1 MARLLT
7 LVIGAAIGA
16 ALGGVL
22 GVLVKSPD
30 KAWAF
35 IRTPG
40 RGAVLGGVVG
50 LAFAVYFSA
59 PAGWRPDEE
68 SNVVPLT
75 AETFDETIAGDTPV
89 VVCFYLR
96 ACPTCH
102 RLAPKV
108 EKLADEHQGR
118 VVVAKVDAG
127 AEGAL
132 SDRYEVNVV
141 PKLVYFA
148 GGEKVGAT
156 DGPVSYR
163 RLNKRVEELIEQHP
177 AAPATETPLEDE
189 PPEPATEGVLPE
201 PPPE

>member
-22 GVLVKSPD
+22 GVLVKSRD
-30 KAWAF
+30 RAWAF

-40 RGAVLGGVVG
+40 RGAVLGGVAG
-50 LAFAVYFSA
+50 FAFAWYFGV
-59 PAGWRPDEE
+59 PLGWRPNEA

-75 AETFDETIAGDTPV
+75 AETFDETLEETIAGERPV

-108 EKLADEHQGR
+108 EKLADEYEGR

-132 SDRYEVNVV
+132 ADRYEVNVV
-141 PKLVYFA
+141 PMVVYFT

-156 DGPVSYR
+156 EGLVSYR
-163 RLNKRVEELIEQHP
+163 RLTKRVEELIEQQAAARRDLP
-177 AAPATETPLEDE
+177 APAIA
-189 PPEPATEGVLPE
+189 PEADGVSE
-201 PPPE
+201 

>member
-50 LAFAVYFSA
+50 LAFAWYFGA
-59 PAGWRPDEE
+59 PAGWRPDAE

-75 AETFDETIAGDTPV
+75 AETFDETLEETIAGDTPV

-108 EKLADEHQGR
+108 EKLADEYEGR

-132 SDRYEVNVV
+132 SDRYEVNAV

-156 DGPVSYR
+156 EGVVSYS
-163 RLNKRVEELIEQHP
+163 RLTKQVEELIEQQAAARRDLPAP
-177 AAPATETPLEDE
+177 AAA
-189 PPEPATEGVLPE
+189 PEADGASE
-201 PPPE
+201 